1 MNIDVAIAE
10 LAALKDGWLDG
21 EGSALDG
28 PGLQAFAQLFRAHY
42 PDSLPVPAVVPT
54 FRGDV
59 AIEFKLGIWDISLD
73 ISLPSMSALLCA
85 ENWNSGRCV
94 DQEFDMSGAPGWAA
108 FVETVTKLSQ
118 RANRFGDSST
128 EI

>member
-1 MNIDVAIAE
+1 MNIDAAIAE

-21 EGSALDG
+21 KCSALDG
-28 PGLQAFAQLFRAHY
+28 PGLQAFAQLFSAHY

-54 FRGDV
+54 SRGDV
-59 AIEFKLGIWDISLD
+59 AIGFKLGIWDISLD

-85 ENWNSGRCV
+85 ENWSSGRYV
-94 DQEFDMSGAPGWAA
+94 SKEFDVSGAPGWAL